1 VSLTRAFIDLDR
13 ELSSYIIVDATDYVC
28 TFNVVE
34 GQLRPRQTPVTLRE
48 RGIDFATDAEKVF
61 AGRKATFVSDR
72 SDYGD
77 VRLLTVGWLNERM
90 VLMVWTERGEDRHII
105 SMRYCHAKEAE
116 KLIRRFDQ
124 T

>member
-1 VSLTRAFIDLDR
+1 MKVTFDPAKRLVALRA
-13 ELSSYIIVDATDYVC
+13 
-28 TFNVVE
+28 
-34 GQLRPRQTPVTLRE
+34 

-61 AGRKATFVSDR
+61 AGRKVTFGSDR
-72 SDYGD
+72 LDYGD
-77 VRLLTVGWLNERM
+77 VRLLTIGWLNERM
-90 VLMVWTERGEDRHII
+90 VVMVWTERGADRHII